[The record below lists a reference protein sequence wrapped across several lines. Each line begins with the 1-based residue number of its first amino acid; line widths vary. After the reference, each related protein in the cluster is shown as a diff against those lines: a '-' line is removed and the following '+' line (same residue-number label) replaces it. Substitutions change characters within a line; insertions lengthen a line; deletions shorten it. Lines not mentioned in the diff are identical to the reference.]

1 MDSCIPPPGVPA
13 GQPATTR
20 SESPPHSAPPLPAP
34 LTLEDLANRVADGE
48 AATARCFEGMR
59 KAFAELRSEM
69 RHLLDARQAAPSF
82 PDDPRR
88 RLNAFLGYLPT
99 AEQQAELFQALA
111 AFHATNPRLT
121 PNCTASYATKKGG
134 QISYSYA
141 DFGEV
146 IATGQ
151 KAAPFGLSVITC
163 QEFDDN
169 GQAIVTGYLLHSN
182 GGAISSGPV
191 PLYVGE
197 SERPGQA
204 HSAGLTTCR
213 RLAHQMALGLAAE
226 RDDDGNAN
234 HEIKTGAPRA
244 AAPRLANPPSRPAG
258 SSTARPVQ
266 GPPPGWLSKQERL
279 ALEGELQSPSITPE
293 RFAEIEDRLRAASNS
308 ISAPGIR
315 AAGAQP

>member
-1 MDSCIPPPGVPA
+1 MDSCIPPSGVPA
-13 GQPATTR
+13 GQPAPTR
-20 SESPPHSAPPLPAP
+20 SASPPP
-34 LTLEDLANRVADGE
+34 LTLPLELANRVAEGE
-48 AATARCFEGMR
+48 AATATRFDEMR
-59 KAFAELRSEM
+59 RAFADLRSEM
-69 RHLLDARQAAPSF
+69 RHRLEAPHASSF

-88 RLNAFLGYLPT
+88 RLVAFLGYQPS
-99 AEQQAELFQALA
+99 AEQQAKLFSALA
-111 AFHATNPRLT
+111 AFHATSPRLV
-121 PNCTASYATKKGG
+121 PNCTASYTTKKGS

-151 KAAPFGLSVITC
+151 KAAHFGLCVITR
-163 QEFDDN
+163 QEFDDL
-169 GQAIVTGYLLHSN
+169 GHAIVTGYLLHSE

-234 HEIKTGAPRA
+234 HEIKKGPPRA
-244 AAPRLANPPSRPAG
+244 AAPRLANPPSRPTG
-258 SSTARPVQ
+258 SPSTVRPVQ
-266 GPPPGWLSKQERL
+266 GPPPGWLSKQARR
-279 ALEGELQSPSITPE
+279 ALEDELQSPSISPE
-293 RFAEIEDRLRAASNS
+293 RFAEIEDRLKAASGS
-308 ISAPGIR
+308 TSAAAIP